1 MKVDHL
7 CIPYDWVTRSV
18 ENRSLTLVGSEES
31 PFLKAIARKARKL
44 GIWCSFVLGEHRPVV
59 VDTETAPDFH
69 EMLSPARDIDC
80 IDHPGLSSCAQAIRD
95 VLSAVGV
102 AGKTVCI
109 VGRGHAVQG
118 LAPILTEMD
127 ATVMVVHSKTRNLVE
142 ITSCANILVIAAP
155 VTPEDVTLT
164 EETTVIDLVGK
175 FKGLVLPEKY
185 IGDVGKLTTS
195 ILLYRAATYK

>member
-7 CIPYDWVTRSV
+7 CIPYDWVTRST
-18 ENRSLTLVGSEES
+18 ENGSLTLVGSEES
-31 PFLKAIARKARKL
+31 QFLKAIARKARKL
-44 GIWCSFVLGEHRPVV
+44 GIWCSFVLSEHRPVV
-59 VDTETAPDFH
+59 VDTETAPNFC
-69 EMLSPARDIDC
+69 EMISPKRDIDC

-118 LAPILTEMD
+118 LAPVLTEMD
-127 ATVMVVHSKTRNLVE
+127 ATVMVAHSKTRNLE
-142 ITSCANILVIAAP
+142 AITSSADILVIAAP
-155 VTPEDVTLT
+155 VTAADVTLT
-164 EETTVIDLVGK
+164 EDTMVVDLVGQ
-175 FKGLVLPEKY
+175 FKSLVLPEKY

-195 ILLYRAATYK
+195 ILLYRAATYN